1 MDALKNLWEGLKN
14 LGIYAYQQLSAA
26 KESVK
31 QKIRN
36 CTDRAKKKARAA
48 YQKVRGFV
56 KDLLSSS
63 PATKIAAGVGI
74 VIEASHCVEGYKFV
88 KGAVI
93 PKFKVVAA
101 AIHTTVNAGWTWL
114 FGAPFTAAQAALAYA
129 GIMCG
134 VVMASLLFL
143 YFLGAFSVVIRS

>member
-14 LGIYAYQQLSAA
+14 LGIYACQQLSAA
-26 KESVK
+26 KGSVK
-31 QKIRN
+31 QKVRN

-48 YQKVRGFV
+48 YQKVRSFV
-56 KDLLSSS
+56 KDLLSSP
-63 PATKIAAGVGI
+63 PATKIATGVGV

-88 KGAVI
+88 KGVVI
-93 PKFKVVAA
+93 PKFKAGA
-101 AIHTTVNAGWTWL
+101 TAIYTAVNAGWTWL

-134 VVMASLLFL
+134 MVMASLLFL
-143 YFLGAFSVVIRS
+143 YFLGMLSVIMRS